1 MHYQIKTMMKL
12 FSIFV
17 VFMQIQVALSSQPIR
32 YATEPKPIQE
42 LCKFNINP
50 SLCVSTLNL
59 DPRSKNSNLRELA
72 WISIDAT
79 SNKVNKML
87 NYLISVSK
95 NIKDREDLKKYKT
108 CIDDYGTAAR
118 RFLPAALDD
127 LKAGFFSLAK
137 SDMESVVSIPD
148 HCEAQFGGSSP
159 LTGRNKATHDI
170 ANMTADIIRYLF
182 GNN

>member
-1 MHYQIKTMMKL
+1 MI
-12 FSIFV
+12 
-17 VFMQIQVALSSQPIR
+17 
-32 YATEPKPIQE
+32 
-42 LCKFNINP
+42 
-50 SLCVSTLNL
+50 
-59 DPRSKNSNLRELA
+59 ELA

>member
-59 DPRSKNSNLRELA
+59 DPRSKNSNLRGEIKKILDYVFFFFFHKDNLPT
-72 WISIDAT
+72 IS
-79 SNKVNKML
+79 
-87 NYLISVSK
+87 
-95 NIKDREDLKKYKT
+95 KT
-108 CIDDYGTAAR
+108 KQKTR
-118 RFLPAALDD
+118 
-127 LKAGFFSLAK
+127 
-137 SDMESVVSIPD
+137 
-148 HCEAQFGGSSP
+148 
-159 LTGRNKATHDI
+159 T
-170 ANMTADIIRYLF
+170 IIRTKKENWRNDFAIFDMFNANFNRWSCCYQKKKMFKQILSLSTIPS
-182 GNN
+182 